1 MLRLILK
8 YKVGYMGIIGYFFD
22 ELPLPVGLALILVY
36 IFIPYLLG
44 SINTAIIVSS
54 TLYHDDIRKHGSG
67 NAGFTNM
74 MRTYGKKA
82 AAITFAGDIGKTIVA
97 IMVGWCVYGYLSAF
111 VAGFACFIGHIFP
124 VFYQFK
130 GGKGVLCLATI
141 VLMMDWR
148 IFLMLLVLFVGIVW
162 STKYI
167 SAGSVICA
175 MVFPIVLD
183 RVNDTGL
190 WIIELI
196 AVAIALIVVIK
207 HRANLKRIFEG
218 TESKFTFKVK
228 DKARVTGSEN
238 TDDNSGEDS
247 ANG

>member
-22 ELPLPVGLALILVY
+22 ELPLPVGLAMILVY
-36 IFIPYLLG
+36 VFIPYLLG

-141 VLMMDWR
+141 VLMTDWR

-207 HRANLKRIFEG
+207 HHTNLKRIFEG
-218 TESKFTFKVK
+218 TESKFTFNVK
-228 DKARVTGSEN
+228 SKARVTGSTN

-247 ANG
+247 TNG